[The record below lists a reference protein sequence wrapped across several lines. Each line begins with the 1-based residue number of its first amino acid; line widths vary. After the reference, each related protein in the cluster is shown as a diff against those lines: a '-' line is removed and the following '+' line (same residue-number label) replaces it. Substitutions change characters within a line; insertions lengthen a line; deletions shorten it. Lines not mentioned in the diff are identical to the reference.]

1 MLFLVPAPG
10 CSALAPEHNRPRR
23 RPEPLTAAEN
33 LLRGRAQPIL
43 AGMMRTLLIMAL
55 LALASPGVAAKPAS
69 PDQVV
74 NETLR
79 ALAAMIADCRMP
91 LATDPVA
98 VRGIVDQHLRPNAE
112 VMYAAQLILGRHW
125 NEADAD
131 QRRRFAEGLY
141 GTLNNRYASGL
152 LLLTSSNVAV
162 VPATEPPGEDLA
174 QVELR
179 IQAGLMT
186 PIPVFLQMRRTGDRW
201 RIYDARWEGQSYV
214 LSLRNAFS
222 QQIRRDG
229 LERVIQRLEAT
240 AGVRAG
246 VPEERDTAA
255 GRCLRARLAR

>member
-1 MLFLVPAPG
+1 LFLVAAPG

-23 RPEPLTAAEN
+23 RPEPLTAGEN
-33 LLRGRAQPIL
+33 LPLDRAQPIL
-43 AGMMRTLLIMAL
+43 AGIMRNLLIIAL
-55 LALASPGVAAKPAS
+55 LALALPAAAAKSPS
-69 PDQVV
+69 PDQAV

-79 ALAAMIADCRMP
+79 TLAAMIADCRMP
-91 LATDPVA
+91 LAADPVA

-125 NEADAD
+125 TDADAD

-141 GTLNNRYASGL
+141 GTLSNRYASGL

-162 VPATEPPGEDLA
+162 VPATAPPGEDLA

-186 PIPVFLQMRRTGDRW
+186 PVPVFLQMRRGGDRW

-214 LSLRNAFS
+214 LSMRNAFS

-246 VPEERDTAA
+246 IPEERDTAA
-255 GRCLRARLAR
+255 GRCLRARSRR

>member
-1 MLFLVPAPG
+1 
-10 CSALAPEHNRPRR
+10 
-23 RPEPLTAAEN
+23 
-33 LLRGRAQPIL
+33 
-43 AGMMRTLLIMAL
+43 MMRTLLIMAL
-55 LALASPGVAAKPAS
+55 LALAAPAAAAKPAS
-69 PDQVV
+69 PDQTVDA
-74 NETLR
+74 TLR
-79 ALAAMIADCRMP
+79 TLAAMIADCRIP
-91 LATDPVA
+91 LAADPVA
-98 VRGIVDQHLRPNAE
+98 VRGIVDQYLRPNAE

-125 NEADAD
+125 TDADAH

-141 GTLNNRYASGL
+141 GTLSNRYATGL
-152 LLLTSSNVAV
+152 LLLTPNNVVV

-186 PIPVFLQMRRTGDRW
+186 PVPVFLQMRRGGDRW

-240 AGVRAG
+240 AGTPAG
-246 VPEERDTAA
+246 IPEDRDTAA
-255 GRCLRARLAR
+255 GRCLRARSGR